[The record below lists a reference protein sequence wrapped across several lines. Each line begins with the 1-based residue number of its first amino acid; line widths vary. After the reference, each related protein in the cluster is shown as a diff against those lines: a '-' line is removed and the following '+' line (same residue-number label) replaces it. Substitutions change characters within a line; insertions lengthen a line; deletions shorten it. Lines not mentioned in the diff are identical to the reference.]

1 MVIGISLLREK
12 NKWQTLT
19 LILTS
24 SLELWAT
31 VYDTYDLQWIWKLI
45 WEQVFNFTEEFWRYF
60 RD

>member
-1 MVIGISLLREK
+1 MVIGLSLLREM

-31 VYDTYDLQWIWKLI
+31 VYATYDLQWIWKLI